1 MRRRAEIII
10 NGLVQGVGFRYYI
23 LRHAQQLGLSGYTKN
38 LYTGEVQTVVEGEI
52 SLIEELFSLIKAGPR
67 SASVNQ
73 SKIYWSECKEEFNS
87 FGIRQ

>member
-1 MRRRAEIII
+1 MKRRAEIVI

-23 LRHAQQLGLSGYTKN
+23 LKHAQQLGLTGYTKN
-38 LYTGEVQTVVEGEI
+38 LFSGEVETVVEGEI

-67 SASVNQ
+67 SASVN
-73 SKIYWSECKEEFNS
+73 SAKIYWSAPKNEFNS